1 MLSDSNPPLFGL
13 LPSIL
18 VLSLTTDTAYNDSS
32 TLFALP
38 LLYCLISCMP
48 SPTQVLNPFFFFFCF
63 FSLGLMPSL
72 ELQRAEMAQ
81 RTLFLPSSAR
91 LNVNGSIFFV
101 NWGWR
106 WNVCKTVTQRKSYM
120 EREGEVFG
128 AVHSEKLVQMYSKL
142 LQYKQP
148 ALKVPFH
155 WALKTLP
162 SNAANSLIKRN
173 PAQSRKSFL

>member
-1 MLSDSNPPLFGL
+1 MHAQPYSSAESL
-13 LPSIL
+13 L
-18 VLSLTTDTAYNDSS
+18 
-32 TLFALP
+32 
-38 LLYCLISCMP
+38 
-48 SPTQVLNPFFFFFCF
+48 
-63 FSLGLMPSL
+63 
-72 ELQRAEMAQ
+72 
-81 RTLFLPSSAR
+81 LFLLFPG
-91 LNVNGSIFFV
+91 VNAQLGTTEMRWHSVRFSCHPVQDWMWMDLFFFV

-173 PAQSRKSFL
+173 PAQSRKSFLWSLSSEAWAMGLVEWQQSQREPII

>member
-1 MLSDSNPPLFGL
+1 
-13 LPSIL
+13 
-18 VLSLTTDTAYNDSS
+18 
-32 TLFALP
+32 
-38 LLYCLISCMP
+38 
-48 SPTQVLNPFFFFFCF
+48 
-63 FSLGLMPSL
+63 
-72 ELQRAEMAQ
+72 
-81 RTLFLPSSAR
+81 
-91 LNVNGSIFFV
+91 
-101 NWGWR
+101 
-106 WNVCKTVTQRKSYM
+106 M